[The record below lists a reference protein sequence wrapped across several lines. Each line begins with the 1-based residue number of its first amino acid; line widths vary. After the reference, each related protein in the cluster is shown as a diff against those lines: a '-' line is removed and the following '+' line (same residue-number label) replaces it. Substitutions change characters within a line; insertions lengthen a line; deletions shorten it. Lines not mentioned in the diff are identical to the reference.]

1 MLREQRMT
9 MFGDDYSSSTIENL
23 YYECVN
29 AFDDTG
35 YYEEGVGDA
44 IKGAFSKLKEMIHK
58 IISKVREAFHKG
70 GNAINDVNENV
81 EVSTGALK
89 KIGNFLKMVAKFVA
103 MPFHK
108 VGKAMKEHKGATAA
122 LIAAIL
128 GFSAVAIIVK
138 NGGKNGSP
146 SPSSS
151 GLAAIEEKERLALPA
166 ESTATVEKRKKLE
179 AEIEKHQKEK
189 EKYET
194 LVKKARADMK
204 KYNDDMSKWNS
215 DRMTYNTKK
224 NAADKALRES
234 QAKQKKILDDTKKAV
249 QEWKERDASLKE
261 QLERAKQAEQ
271 EELRR
276 LRRQQAGVAK
286 KSPEKMTEAKKKNR
300 KQLNEINSLIKRIEG
315 SMKAIENEVGKAEA
329 AADAEYQRK
338 AKVLKKA
345 QTRKQ
350 NLTDVKDK
358 YDQKIDNSKLRELRA
373 KKQDALMKYSMHH
386 DKNSGGSIQSKGSA
400 EWSKEFSRGNKEYI
414 DNMADAVRPGA
425 KPTTPDSVIEY
436 ARLYGKVGSQVCA
449 QINKVSSSLIDAKNK
464 LEKAA

>member
-1 MLREQRMT
+1 MLRQQRMI
-9 MFGDDYSSSTIENL
+9 MFCEDCSSSSTIENL

-44 IKGAFSKLKEMIHK
+44 IKGAFSKLKELIQK
-58 IISKVREAFHKG
+58 IISKVREAFHKS

-103 MPFHK
+103 MPFQK

-138 NGGKNGSP
+138 KGKNGGSP

-151 GLAAIEEKERLALPA
+151 GIAAIEEKERLSIGAKEYLALPA

-189 EKYET
+189 EKYIA
-194 LVKKARADMK
+194 LARKSRADMK
-204 KYNDDMSKWNS
+204 KYNKDVAKWNA
-215 DRMTYNTKK
+215 DRK
-224 NAADKALRES
+224 KAL
-234 QAKQKKILDDTKKAV
+234 
-249 QEWKERDASLKE
+249 QEWKERDDSLKE

-276 LRRQQAGVAK
+276 LRRQQAVVAK
-286 KSPEKMTEAKKKNR
+286 KSSEKMTEAKKKNR

-338 AKVLKKA
+338 AKVLKNA

-373 KKQDALMKYSMHH
+373 NKQDALMKYSIHH
-386 DKNSGGSIQSKGSA
+386 DKKKDAYQSLS
-400 EWSKEFSRGNKEYI
+400 
-414 DNMADAVRPGA
+414 DT
-425 KPTTPDSVIEY
+425 KPETPDSVIEY
-436 ARLYGKVGSQVCA
+436 ARLYGKVGAQVCA
-449 QINKVSSSLIDAKNK
+449 QINKVSSSLIAAKNR
-464 LEKAA
+464 LETAA